1 MLELKT
7 KWFTN
12 SLAKQSMLNKDFILC
27 HDGTRLFIVGYGVL
41 TSSGKNTY
49 NYEVKDNEK
58 NIVLSSGNN
67 AYLDALTKIILGT
80 SPKAK
85 ANKDTNEAKENKPK
99 ETKQVI
105 KKANKESLLLTFNEA
120 FDKACNMIESYKD
133 VAKVLGKYD
142 VKDASLLAL
151 HLIKEANESEAKRI
165 KEAKKNE
172 ELNALRLSLDIAKQ
186 QGNNM
191 LVDAITQM
199 IANKE
204 KE

>member
-12 SLAKQSMLNKDFILC
+12 SLAKQSMLNKDYILC
-27 HDGTRLFIVGYGVL
+27 HNGDRLFIVGYGEI

-49 NYEVKDNEK
+49 NYEVKDMIK
-58 NIVLSSGNN
+58 NVVISNGEN

-85 ANKDTNEAKENKPK
+85 ANKDKETNETAK
-99 ETKQVI
+99 ETKA
-105 KKANKESLLLTFNEA
+105 KKQTKEANKECLYLTFNEA
-120 FDKACNMIESYKD
+120 FDKACNMIASYKE
-133 VAKVLGKYD
+133 VAKLLGKYD
-142 VKDASLLAL
+142 AKDAINLTSILQDGARR
-151 HLIKEANESEAKRI
+151 KEYQRI

-172 ELNALRLSLDIAKQ
+172 ELQALRLSLDIAKQ

-191 LVDAITQM
+191 LVDAINDI

>member
-12 SLAKQSMLNKDFILC
+12 SLAKQSMFTKDCILC
-27 HDGTRLFIVGYGVL
+27 HDGTRLFIVGYGEI

-49 NYEVKDNEK
+49 NYEIKDNEK
-58 NIVLSSGNN
+58 NVVLSSGEN

-85 ANKDTNEAKENKPK
+85 ANKETNEATK
-99 ETKQVI
+99 ETKATKVAN
-105 KKANKESLLLTFNEA
+105 KKAKNECLLLTFDEA
-120 FDKACNMIESYKD
+120 FEKACKMLESYKE
-133 VAKVLGKYD
+133 VAKLLGKYD
-142 VKDASLLAL
+142 ANDTVMLTL

-165 KEAKKNE
+165 KEAKKSE
-172 ELNALRLSLDIAKQ
+172 ELKSLYQTLEIAKQ

-191 LVDAITQM
+191 LVDAINEM
-199 IANKE
+199 IANKMRE
-204 KE
+204 